1 IDDVSSGD
9 VGTLTNWCITF
20 TYGSGITYSWTSS
33 DGTFN
38 SNQQNPGN
46 VSPSQ
51 TTTYTVTTT
60 ATGTGCALSSSVT
73 VNVLQPP
80 TITPGP
86 NPTICGG
93 STSAQLTYT
102 STTNNPDQYS
112 IVWTGAPG
120 NFTNVTNAPLP
131 ASPINIA

>member
-1 IDDVSSGD
+1 
-9 VGTLTNWCITF
+9 
-20 TYGSGITYSWTSS
+20 
-33 DGTFN
+33 
-38 SNQQNPGN
+38 
-46 VSPSQ
+46 
-51 TTTYTVTTT
+51 TTT

-80 TITPGP
+80 TITLGP

-131 ASPINIA
+131 ASPINIAIPANAPAGTYNGILTVRNSVGGCP